1 MRCGQ
6 LGLID
11 PACKTSL
18 FKQLSARGWRKN
30 EPVRVHPE
38 SPALLAKLIEH
49 RFGEGMAGY
58 RRAADALGLPVFAL
72 ATLAPLTKTKGLPS
86 NS

>member
-11 PACKTSL
+11 PARKTSL

-38 SPALLAKLIEH
+38 PPTLLAKLIEY